1 MYVSIKYHVTMQESK
16 RRHIGILYIN
26 NSYYF
31 SEVYMFQSS
40 IMLYLN
46 KGDNGG
52 NDLPWYL
59 QMNVIETLLF
69 SLPVLWEKMQYDV

>member
-1 MYVSIKYHVTMQESK
+1 MSIKYHVTMQESK

-52 NDLPWYL
+52 NDLP
-59 QMNVIETLLF
+59 
-69 SLPVLWEKMQYDV
+69 

>member
-1 MYVSIKYHVTMQESK
+1 MDPFPIYCRQVNCFSSGFGEFPQESK

-52 NDLPWYL
+52 NDL
-59 QMNVIETLLF
+59 
-69 SLPVLWEKMQYDV
+69 S